1 MKNTLTI
8 LLLIITSYCFSQE
21 FDTDKYLN
29 GTWCQKGNQEC
40 FDLISQ
46 DGLLMFAIPDGGY
59 IAGVEILKYD
69 DINKKIFWRIFG
81 TAKETQYFEILKK
94 NKVNHFDGVKTKAL
108 YRINKKE

>member
-21 FDTDKYLN
+21 FDIDKYLN
-29 GTWCQKGNQEC
+29 GTWCQKGNEEC

-69 DINKKIFWRIFG
+69 DINKKIFWRIVG
-81 TAKETQYFEILKK
+81 TARETQYFEILKK